1 MRRLGNPERA
11 PYRIIHVTGTNGK
24 GSVCAMIDACL
35 RQAGYRVGLYMSP
48 YIEEF
53 TERIQVNR
61 VPIAPE
67 ALAALVG
74 EVRPHVAAM
83 VDEGLE
89 SPTEFEVTT
98 GAAFLYYARQNLD
111 WLVLEVG
118 LGGRFDATNIVK
130 EPVVSVITNVSLDH
144 TSILGETVEKIARDK
159 AGIIKSGVPC
169 VTGVTGAGPLAMIRA
184 EAERQ
189 EAPLYRVVP
198 AWQAAGHDLTGQVF
212 NLVTR
217 KREYHGLR
225 MGLLGRHQLANAACA
240 VTALEAAESWSLRP
254 IPPDAIRSGLAV
266 AQWPGRLE
274 VLHGATGPG
283 PVVAIDGAHNAAG
296 AEVLSEAVAD
306 YFEGRRVIL
315 VAGMLGDKD
324 IDAVLTH
331 VVPLASVVIATTP
344 NSPRALAAAALG
356 QRVRALGATPQI
368 VPEVEPALD
377 LALSLAGPEDAVLVA
392 GSLYLAGPA
401 RTYLRRRL
409 AALRAAE
416 EKTRT

>member
-1 MRRLGNPERA
+1 M
-11 PYRIIHVTGTNGK
+11 
-24 GSVCAMIDACL
+24 
-35 RQAGYRVGLYMSP
+35 
-48 YIEEF
+48 
-53 TERIQVNR
+53 NR

-74 EVRPHVAAM
+74 EVRPHAAAM

-189 EAPLYRVVP
+189 EAPLYRVLP

-225 MGLLGRHQLANAACA
+225 LGLLGRHQLANAACA

>member
-74 EVRPHVAAM
+74 EVRPHAAAM

-225 MGLLGRHQLANAACA
+225 LGLLGRHQLANAACA

-409 AALRAAE
+409 AAPRAAE

>member
-74 EVRPHVAAM
+74 EVQPHVAAM

-189 EAPLYRVVP
+189 EAPLYRVLP

-225 MGLLGRHQLANAACA
+225 LGLLGRHQLANAACA

-356 QRVRALGATPQI
+356 QRVRALGATLQI

>member
-74 EVRPHVAAM
+74 EVRPHAAAM

-189 EAPLYRVVP
+189 EAPLYRVLP

>member
-74 EVRPHVAAM
+74 EVRPHAAAM

-189 EAPLYRVVP
+189 EAPLYRVLP

-225 MGLLGRHQLANAACA
+225 LGLLGRHQLANAACA

-409 AALRAAE
+409 AAQRAAE
-416 EKTRT
+416 EKPTT

>member
-189 EAPLYRVVP
+189 EAPLYRVLP

-225 MGLLGRHQLANAACA
+225 LGLLGRHQLANAACA

>member
-74 EVRPHVAAM
+74 EVRPHAAAM

-189 EAPLYRVVP
+189 EAPLYRVLP

-225 MGLLGRHQLANAACA
+225 LGLLGRHQLANAACA